1 MITFKS
7 LSKNPG
13 AIHKLIFTALPESID
28 TAFGRIGLLADDTI
42 RVFADR
48 DRGQEWIEEHIL
60 AARSRQ
66 TAPSAR
72 ILDNVLS
79 PFFSPGELSTLRT
92 YLTME
97 DVEKGTVIAKQKDAS
112 DAMFFV
118 EYGQVSFY
126 LNVDRHTRKR
136 LRTYVSGTI
145 VGEMGFY
152 TNARRSADIIAEEFT
167 RLYRMGR
174 EDSQRMEEEDPALAI
189 KLHRYVI
196 RLVSSRL
203 QAANNEIESLL

>member
-1 MITFKS
+1 
-7 LSKNPG
+7 
-13 AIHKLIFTALPESID
+13 
-28 TAFGRIGLLADDTI
+28 
-42 RVFADR
+42 
-48 DRGQEWIEEHIL
+48 
-60 AARSRQ
+60 
-66 TAPSAR
+66 
-72 ILDNVLS
+72 
-79 PFFSPGELSTLRT
+79 
-92 YLTME
+92 ME
-97 DVEKGTVIAKQKDAS
+97 DVEEGTVIAKQNDAS

-118 EYGQVSFY
+118 EYGKVSFY

-152 TNARRSADIIAEEFT
+152 TNAPRSADIIAEEST

-174 EDSQRMEEEDPALAI
+174 EDSQRMEQENPALAI

-203 QAANNEIESLL
+203 QAANDGIESLL